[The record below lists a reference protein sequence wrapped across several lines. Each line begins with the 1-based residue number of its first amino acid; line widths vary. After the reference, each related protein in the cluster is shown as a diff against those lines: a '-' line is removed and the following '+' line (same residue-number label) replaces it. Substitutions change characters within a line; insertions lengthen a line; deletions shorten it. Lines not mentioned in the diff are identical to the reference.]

1 MNFLEK
7 ENSSCQT
14 ETNKAI
20 QIIQEEFASLSYKT
34 IINQIKAL
42 SQSDVKQFRLF
53 LIAYVKTVERAKIN
67 TINKLK
73 SISETKIKINYF
85 SPSNHIN
92 LKTSKLIKN
101 TSIFSKEKINKLHL
115 LKLDKS
121 VNSIFSNHE
130 PSSKSNQKVLNYT
143 TSNSNI
149 DSQNKSIIK
158 SKSAKKIFNAPSD
171 NKSEGRNSITRNNNL
186 VESKSIQNNSTSE
199 IDNNILAKDIIQFI
213 DDMKN
218 LQVSIC
224 KKDPNVIQLKKQFER
239 KKNSLYQ
246 DALKFLSNQR
256 SPFMSQNESS
266 TIIQEKKDT
275 KDALISSNNILKDTI
290 TSLKSAIDDINSNNK
305 FLTDQ
310 LRTEIKTLN
319 DKLSNQLSSITHYE
333 TIISKHLDSIKSLY
347 SSLKEIASIAPVSD
361 QLSQEEKYEQYEN
374 AIRNCISQL
383 TANKEDHIEI
393 SKVNEMVKKYV
404 REIIN
409 IIRDVINEEEGEIVL
424 NAFNDKENFEDGVI
438 MSAIE
443 SLKKYIMKVVDM
455 LKEER
460 DNTEK
465 ILREY
470 TEMKTKNETY
480 KTLLENTVNKIT
492 RNSNNSNEI
501 IINTNEDNIETIET
515 LKKLNSELLGI
526 QSALL
531 QKLEMK
537 DIENEKNQET
547 IQSLLQF
554 QKQTVN
560 ETDEMVSSEKYH
572 YLLNLYGAE
581 QEKIKQLKYDYL
593 HLIQDL
599 SLYIENGDKIKIDL
613 NAMNNATITNT
624 NNGYIEQEIDS
635 CELGRINENDL
646 LTDKDKDVMMM
657 NNKLSM
663 KMKMERM
670 EKKILELN
678 EIINTVTNAI
688 SKLMNEVTLTNQV
701 KEYFMLI
708 LRLLNVNEDKIK
720 RMLKEKENKKNSY

>member
-42 SQSDVKQFRLF
+42 SQSDAKQFRLF

-73 SISETKIKINYF
+73 SMSETKIKINYF

-143 TSNSNI
+143 TSNSNL

-158 SKSAKKIFNAPSD
+158 SKSAKKIFNALSD
-171 NKSEGRNSITRNNNL
+171 NKSEGRNSITRNNIL

-224 KKDPNVIQLKKQFER
+224 KKDPNVVQLKKQFER
-239 KKNSLYQ
+239 KKNSIYQ
-246 DALKFLSNQR
+246 DALKFLSNPKSQ
-256 SPFMSQNESS
+256 FMSQNESS

-319 DKLSNQLSSITHYE
+319 DKLSNQISSITHYE
-333 TIISKHLDSIKSLY
+333 TIISKHLESIQSLY

-361 QLSQEEKYEQYEN
+361 QLSQEEKYEQYEK
-374 AIRNCISQL
+374 AIHNCISQL
-383 TANKEDHIEI
+383 SVNKEEHIEI

-409 IIRDVINEEEGEIVL
+409 IIRDVINEEEGEIDL
-424 NAFNDKENFEDGVI
+424 NAFNNKENFEDGVI

-443 SLKKYIMKVVDM
+443 ILKKYIMKVVDM

-470 TEMKTKNETY
+470 TDMKTKNETY

-526 QSALL
+526 QSDLL

-560 ETDEMVSSEKYH
+560 ETDEIVSSEKYH

-646 LTDKDKDVMMM
+646 LTDKEKDMMM

-720 RMLKEKENKKNSY
+720 KMLKEKENRKNSS